1 MPAWTDTADRTM
13 LLAFITVLAPTV
25 SGANCQSVAD
35 IMGEGYTSESVRY
48 ILLLLHVPLSNS
60 PLTHLRS
67 SSQHLAKLRKSAPGV
82 AGATNTASADGTPTA
97 PKTPKAK
104 RTPRKKAVSEGKTKS
119 ATGAKRKAADSVLEE
134 ADGDDDEEHSPS
146 KKMKAIKDEEL
157 EMD

>member
-35 IMGEGYTSESVRY
+35 IMGEGYTSESVR
-48 ILLLLHVPLSNS
+48 
-60 PLTHLRS
+60 
-67 SSQHLAKLRKSAPGV
+67 QHLAKLRKSAPGV
-82 AGATNTASADGTPTA
+82 AGATDTASADGTPTA

>member
-35 IMGEGYTSESVRY
+35 IMGEGYTSESVR
-48 ILLLLHVPLSNS
+48 
-60 PLTHLRS
+60 
-67 SSQHLAKLRKSAPGV
+67 QHLAKLRKSAPGV
-82 AGATNTASADGTPTA
+82 AGSTNTASADGTPTA
-97 PKTPKAK
+97 PKTPAKAK
-104 RTPRKKAVSEGKTKS
+104 RTPRKKAGSEGKTKTS
-119 ATGAKRKAADSVLEE
+119 TGAKRKAADSVLEE

-146 KKMKAIKDEEL
+146 KKMKAIKNEEL